1 MRIICNCFLCLT
13 TKGLRFTYKQSCY
26 TLSHCSCSWQSDH
39 SFAFRASCSKYTTV
53 HVNIGF
59 GCNLAILIAKQ
70 VSLTHHLMR
79 LNPFVRKPFYQA
91 IKAPKSCLLPRNED
105 STPFSQDL
113 CSVHGQTFLSQV
125 LSTWQLLSQDSMACA
140 LYILHMLCKQ
150 FGTLRYENN

>member
-1 MRIICNCFLCLT
+1 MFPLPNYKRAKVHVQTILLHFIPLLLQLAVRPQLCF
-13 TKGLRFTYKQSCY
+13 QSILPAE
-26 TLSHCSCSWQSDH
+26 T
-39 SFAFRASCSKYTTV
+39 SKYTTV
-53 HVNIGF
+53 HINIGF

-70 VSLTHHLMR
+70 VSLTHHLMG

-91 IKAPKSCLLPRNED
+91 IKTPKSCLLPRNED